1 MASSVVQSNA
11 NSGAATS
18 LTVVLGA
25 APTAGNTLLAIMAS
39 DTTHAGVP
47 TAGAGNSYTQ
57 RLAQVGGQGFYVWT
71 RLVAGGESAT
81 TTFTPSTADPA
92 GLVVAE
98 IQGTYDKIGAGTTI
112 TGSALATRDTT
123 TLSPTTTDNIVLA
136 IAGIHAPS
144 STVGSGGGVD
154 NTFTFLRAVF
164 SAGGL
169 AAGVVTGWKTTG
181 STGATGTT
189 TLSWTNN
196 YKDRDGVQI
205 AFTGI
210 GGAAAAKPNPHRLIQ
225 IAVHRASLY

>member
-98 IQGTYDKIGAGTTI
+98 IQGTFDKVGAGTTI

-123 TLSPTTTDNIVLA
+123 TLSPTTTDRQARLGQEAVWTTPSRSSGRSSALA
-136 IAGIHAPS
+136 GLRLALSPGGKPP
-144 STVGSGGGVD
+144 VRSGQPAQRRCHGRITTKTATASRSHSPASAVR
-154 NTFTFLRAVF
+154 LR
-164 SAGGL
+164 
-169 AAGVVTGWKTTG
+169 
-181 STGATGTT
+181 
-189 TLSWTNN
+189 
-196 YKDRDGVQI
+196 R
-205 AFTGI
+205 
-210 GGAAAAKPNPHRLIQ
+210 NPICT
-225 IAVHRASLY
+225 S